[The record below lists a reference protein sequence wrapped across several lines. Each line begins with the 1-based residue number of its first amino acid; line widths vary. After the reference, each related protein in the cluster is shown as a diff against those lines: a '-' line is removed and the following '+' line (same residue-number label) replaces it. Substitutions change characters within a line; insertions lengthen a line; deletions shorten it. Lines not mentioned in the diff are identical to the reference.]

1 MSYSED
7 LRKKVIGFLVL
18 GNSQREAARVF
29 GINLTTVNERHKKY
43 QETGDLKNKPLNRTF
58 KKIDPEKLRKYISD
72 HPDAYLKEIGDV
84 FGCSDTAVQKALKRL
99 GLTRK
104 KKQNDTTNKS
114 QKK

>member
-7 LRKKVIGFLVL
+7 LRKKVIGYLRR

-29 GINLTTVNERHKKY
+29 GINLSTVSEWQKKY
-43 QETGDLKNKPLNRTF
+43 QETGDLRNKPLNRTF
-58 KKIDPEKLRKYISD
+58 KKIDPEKIRQYMKAN
-72 HPDAYLKEIGDV
+72 PDAYLKEIGDE

-104 KKQNDTTNKS
+104 KKQSDTANKNL
-114 QKK
+114 KK

>member
-7 LRKKVIGFLVL
+7 LRKKVINFLES

-29 GINLTTVNERHKKY
+29 GINLSTVNEWQKKY
-43 QETGDLKNKPLNRTF
+43 QETGDLKSKPLNRTF

-72 HPDAYLKEIGDV
+72 HPDAYLKEIGDA

-104 KKQNDTTNKS
+104 KKQNDTANKS